1 MEGWDL
7 RARRFA
13 AGLTA
18 KQVARAAGTS
28 ESNVAAY
35 ERGAKQPSP
44 TVVERLVAAV
54 AAGKESPVHVYGL
67 VTVPSAAAGIRAGI
81 REGWPVEDLFRIV
94 IECLNNAAS
103 LETEADRAIFFA
115 RPSTTGDPRWD
126 SLLAGV
132 VENQFRGAGQEPP
145 AWTAE
150 VAALDAVWYVAGIP
164 GMYDRA
170 LESTPPELKARGIVL
185 DGRSL
190 ESV

>member
-7 RARRFA
+7 RARRLA

-35 ERGAKQPSP
+35 ERGAKRPSLR
-44 TVVERLVAAV
+44 VVERLVAAI
-54 AAGKESPVHVYGL
+54 AAGKESPIHAYRL

-81 REGWPVEDLFRIV
+81 RAGWPVEDLFRIV

-103 LETEADRAIFFA
+103 LESEADRAIFFA
-115 RPSTTGDPRWD
+115 EPSTTGDPRWD
-126 SLLAGV
+126 ALLAGV
-132 VENQFRGAGQEPP
+132 VENWFRVAGQDPP
-145 AWTAE
+145 AWAAA
-150 VAALDAVWYVAGIP
+150 VAALDAPWYVAGIP
-164 GMYDRA
+164 GMYDWA
-170 LESTPPELKARGIVL
+170 LENTPPELKARGIVL

-190 ESV
+190 QSA